1 MLIEPKIAAQ
11 EKNQVFLVGRSQN
24 IVAVENSRYS
34 DVLFANIYHIDF
46 KPLNHLYKL
55 KTAKDLKQV
64 LW

>member
-34 DVLFANIYHIDF
+34 DVLFANIYHIYF
-46 KPLNHLYKL
+46 KPSGKSFI
-55 KTAKDLKQV
+55 
-64 LW
+64 